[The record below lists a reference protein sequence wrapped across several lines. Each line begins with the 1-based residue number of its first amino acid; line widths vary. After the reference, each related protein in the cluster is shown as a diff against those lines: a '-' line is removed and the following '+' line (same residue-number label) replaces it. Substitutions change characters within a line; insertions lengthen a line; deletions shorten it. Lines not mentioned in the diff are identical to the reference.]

1 MASSSYFDNDI
12 HPDESI
18 SQKNIDEGM
27 GDDIYREKEITPSIV
42 SAITSTTT
50 AMKKGNLFY
59 VRNEDDKA
67 EAAMLLKVSAI

>member
-1 MASSSYFDNDI
+1 MVSSSYFDNDI

-27 GDDIYREKEITPSIV
+27 RDDIFGEKEITLSMV

-50 AMKKGNLFY
+50 AMKKENLFY

-67 EAAMLLKVSAI
+67 EAAILLKVSAI